1 MKVFVD
7 TNVMLD
13 YISKRSARYDDA
25 RAIME
30 SFRSGRNKGYIAAHS
45 VTDVFYVLRKE
56 YSDEERRTLLALYL
70 DLVDVVRTDR
80 DKIISALE
88 RKDFHDF
95 EDCLQ
100 DECAFACDADY
111 IVTRNVKDF
120 EQSKVKAITPADFI
134 ETTGLKR
141 S

>member
-13 YISKRSARYDDA
+13 YISKRSACYDDD

-30 SFRSGRNKGYIAAHS
+30 SFRSGRHKGYIAAHS
-45 VTDVFYVLRKE
+45 VTDAFYILRKE

-70 DLVDVVRTDR
+70 DLVHVVRTDK

-100 DECAFACDADY
+100 DECAFACGSDY

-134 ETTGLKR
+134 KTSGLER